1 MITPL
6 EDERKTACPSASFH
20 RSNEIGSQDIQA
32 NLLHRQQEV
41 WAILFLM
48 EVTLASTMSANKNLD
63 EDANTN
69 TELLKHS
76 CRVLLLY
83 LMPRTTSRN
92 GKSVS
97 VDDQMLS
104 IAAITAATW
113 YQDRVELDGSSMLHK
128 VIAEKIESGA
138 SVL

>member
-6 EDERKTACPSASFH
+6 EDERKTAHPSASFH
-20 RSNEIGSQDIQA
+20 RSNEIGSQDIRA

-48 EVTLASTMSANKNLD
+48 EVTLASTVSANKNLD

-76 CRVLLLY
+76 CHVLLPY
-83 LMPRTTSRN
+83 LM
-92 GKSVS
+92 
-97 VDDQMLS
+97 
-104 IAAITAATW
+104 A
-113 YQDRVELDGSSMLHK
+113 H
-128 VIAEKIESGA
+128 
-138 SVL
+138 

>member
-1 MITPL
+1 
-6 EDERKTACPSASFH
+6 
-20 RSNEIGSQDIQA
+20 
-32 NLLHRQQEV
+32 
-41 WAILFLM
+41 M
-48 EVTLASTMSANKNLD
+48 EVTLASTVSANKNLD

-76 CRVLLLY
+76 CHVLLPY
-83 LMPRTTSRN
+83 LMHHTTSRN

-97 VDDQMLS
+97 IDNQTLS
-104 IAAITAATW
+104 IAVVTAATW
-113 YQDRVELDGSSMLHK
+113 YQARVELDGSSMLRK